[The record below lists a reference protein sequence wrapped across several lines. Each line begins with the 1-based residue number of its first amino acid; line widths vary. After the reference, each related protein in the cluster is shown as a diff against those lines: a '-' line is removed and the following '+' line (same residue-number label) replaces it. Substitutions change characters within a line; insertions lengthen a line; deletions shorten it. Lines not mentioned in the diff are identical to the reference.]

1 MPNEQELSDLKLQV
15 GLMGRD
21 IQQNTMFFDRLSQ
34 SIEKIQE
41 VNYNLLRMISL
52 HEEKHEQHE
61 RFQEDFQQD
70 IKDLHSRITSS
81 IRDVMDA
88 IDKSETKVIQ
98 LIESHLKQRPTQGDH
113 DDISWHTILSIG
125 KYSRLLWAVIVAVF
139 FIGYYVAKIQPFF
152 VSLLGK

>member
-1 MPNEQELSDLKLQV
+1 MASEQELSDLKLQV

-21 IQQNTMFFDRLSQ
+21 IQQNTVFFDRLSQ

-61 RFQEDFQQD
+61 RFQEVFQQD

-81 IRDVMDA
+81 IRDVMEA
-88 IDKSETKVIQ
+88 IDKSESKVIQ
-98 LIESHLKQRPTQGDH
+98 LIESQLKQRPGHDSGDEFN
-113 DDISWHTILSIG
+113 WHTLLSIG
-125 KYSRLLWAVIVAVF
+125 KYSRLLWALVVIVF
-139 FIGYYVAKIQPFF
+139 FVGYYVAKLQPFF